1 MKDNLD
7 WEFGILFGL
16 FIFYDVKK
24 CGIMLYGYELFVY
37 INLFYGEELLK
48 KYYIRLQGVYF
59 E

>member
-24 CGIMLYGYELFVY
+24 RGIMFYGYELFVY

-48 KYYIRLQGVYF
+48 KYYIRL
-59 E
+59 

>member
-24 CGIMLYGYELFVY
+24 CGIMFYGYELFVY

-48 KYYIRLQGVYF
+48 KYYIRVQGVYF

>member
-16 FIFYDVKK
+16 LIFYDVKK
-24 CGIMLYGYELFVY
+24 RGIMFYGYELFVY

-48 KYYIRLQGVYF
+48 KYYIRL
-59 E
+59 

>member
-24 CGIMLYGYELFVY
+24 CGIMFYGYELFVY

-48 KYYIRLQGVYF
+48 KYYIRL
-59 E
+59 

>member
-16 FIFYDVKK
+16 LIFYDVKK
-24 CGIMLYGYELFVY
+24 CGIMFYGYELFVY

>member
-16 FIFYDVKK
+16 LIFYDVKK
-24 CGIMLYGYELFVY
+24 RGIMFYGYELFVY